1 MSCHSDGRGADVIL
15 YNTRDGK
22 GNDIVKEVEIKA
34 FPLRAAEFRCPV
46 CGGMF
51 SEGVRVKDA
60 VSANFTDWAYLGEYI
75 CRECSRMLSLYF
87 YSYEVSP
94 KGIELFNAREASAKI
109 LGDHEPPFRL
119 VITVSQKKHLFYK
132 SAINYDADCF
142 SINLEEE
149 RIQTTKARMRE
160 LFDFVECMITIGQ
173 GKRQMADGELSM
185 QTIGKVGF
193 PALEKLQRELRT
205 SREIQIPLFCGQ
217 ARDISEED
225 AIKCITTLTRTT

>member
-1 MSCHSDGRGADVIL
+1 MTCRSDGRDADVIL

-22 GNDIVKEVEIKA
+22 GNDFVKEVEIKA
-34 FPLRAAEFRCPV
+34 FPLSAASFRCPV
-46 CGGMF
+46 CGGTF
-51 SEGVRVKDA
+51 EEGVRVKDA

-109 LGDHEPPFRL
+109 LGPHEPPFRMI
-119 VITVSQKKHLFYK
+119 ITVSQKKHLFYK

-160 LFDFVECMITIGQ
+160 LFDFVECLITIGQ
-173 GKRQMADGELSM
+173 GKRQMAEGELSM

-193 PALEKLQRELRT
+193 AALEKLQDELRA

-217 ARDISEED
+217 PRELSEEE
-225 AIKCITTLTRTT
+225 AIECITTLTRRI